1 MATIGDIMAIDNNIG
16 NEIKN
21 ISKPNDRGN
30 INFDIKIHGEWFR
43 ILDCPP
49 DKTTK
54 AKKRAYVQATRLNGA
69 REHIFAK
76 ANPINITPGM
86 SKDDIDIVIN
96 LHNERLKDFKK
107 RGIKAW

>member
-1 MATIGDIMAIDNNIG
+1 MERIGDIVVVDSNIG

-30 INFDIKIHGEWFR
+30 INFDIQIHGEWFR

-54 AKKRAYVQATRLNGA
+54 AKKRAYVQATRLENA
-69 REHIFAK
+69 RETIFNK
-76 ANPINITPGM
+76 ENPINLPENA
-86 SKDDIDIVIN
+86 SKDEIDIIMN
-96 LHNERLKDFKK
+96 LRDERLKDFKK